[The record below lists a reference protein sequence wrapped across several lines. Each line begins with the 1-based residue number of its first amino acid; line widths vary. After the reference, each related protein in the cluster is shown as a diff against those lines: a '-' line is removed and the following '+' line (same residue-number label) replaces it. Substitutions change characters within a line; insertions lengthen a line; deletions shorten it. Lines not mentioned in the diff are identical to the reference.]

1 MTEREYIIN
10 KAKEYGVTLE
20 ELGIIREVEIKEV
33 AVPDKQFIHE
43 VSQMIHG
50 MDMEDDARE
59 NISEKYWEDLAIV
72 PQKKYKIVEVT
83 LKKEIYKKVK
93 VAMPE
98 DANESSCNSIDYD
111 YISKDYLYD
120 EDDWEVDDYDT
131 MYEDMTADDIRDRYD
146 SDDVVNISDF
156 DYE

>member
-10 KAKEYGVTLE
+10 KAKEYGITSE
-20 ELGIIREVEIKEV
+20 ELGAEPKVEIREVKV
-33 AVPDKQFIHE
+33 KDTQLIHE

-50 MDMEDDARE
+50 MAMEDDARE

-93 VAMPE
+93 VAMLE
-98 DANESSCNSIDYD
+98 DADESSSNDIDYD
-111 YISKDYLYD
+111 YIDNEYLYD
-120 EDDWEVDDYDT
+120 EENWEVDDFDT
-131 MYEDMTADDIRDRYD
+131 MYEDMTADEIRDKYD